1 LFPWP
6 SFVSRCVVRFDNL
19 NIGYKN
25 NIVNQTQEAR
35 TASLEHLLAEA
46 RTKRAK
52 AFMAQDRRAVDAWDR
67 EITRLW
73 QRTQGKAGALL

>member
-1 LFPWP
+1 VELMTDLFP
-6 SFVSRCVVRFDNL
+6 
-19 NIGYKN
+19 
-25 NIVNQTQEAR
+25 Q
-35 TASLEHLLAEA
+35 
-46 RTKRAK
+46 RAK

>member
-1 LFPWP
+1 MELMTDLFPQT
-6 SFVSRCVVRFDNL
+6 
-19 NIGYKN
+19 
-25 NIVNQTQEAR
+25 QTQEAR

-73 QRTQGKAGALL
+73 QRTQGKAGALF